1 MKHAVILLLAALA
14 AAQPLSDKDKRRPQ
28 KWLAVDPPWE
38 HLALAEGVELAE
50 APRSLLE
57 AFPYLLA
64 SREPK
69 PTGGY
74 HLTAGNLHHFLK
86 GPVSSSEQALEAA
99 RMFVAGPLVTT
110 AEAVE
115 RVVAQAK
122 EQPRSLGI
130 EIHDF
135 RPQVY
140 PPVIARAKDAWEV
153 SFVAFAMVGRAR
165 LVHVKA
171 RVPEKGAITYAFQPI
186 VDGPLLSWQTSGD
199 VDMEQENR
207 KRAQA
212 RAAMLL
218 FGKALQLKPG
228 IDTAWALARVAL
240 KSIDEVS
247 TLLGK
252 PSRKW
257 TPIAALSNYVVGD
270 STITFASARA
280 DEPEDPEPIVHVGRM
295 WTEMRGKERV
305 TYTHGYYFAPRP
317 KKKARRRRRS
327 R

>member
-1 MKHAVILLLAALA
+1 MKHAVILLLASLA
-14 AAQPLSDKDKRRPQ
+14 IAQTPSDKDKRRPH
-28 KWLAVDPPWE
+28 KWLPVDLPWE
-38 HLALAEGVELAE
+38 HLELAKGVEVAE

-64 SREPK
+64 SRDPK
-69 PTGGY
+69 PLEGY

-86 GPVSSSEQALEAA
+86 GPISSGEQAFEAA
-99 RMFVAGPLVTT
+99 RTFVAGPLVTT
-110 AEAVE
+110 AEAAE
-115 RVVAQAK
+115 RVVGLAK
-122 EQPRSLGI
+122 EQPQSLGI
-130 EIHDF
+130 KIHDY
-135 RPQVY
+135 RPKVY
-140 PPVIARAKDAWEV
+140 APVIARAKDGWEV
-153 SFVAFAMVGRAR
+153 SFVAYEMVGRAR
-165 LVHVKA
+165 LVHVAA
-171 RVPEKGAITYAFQPI
+171 RVPEKGEITYAFQPI
-186 VDGPLLSWQTSGD
+186 VDGPQLSWQTAGE
-199 VDMEQENR
+199 VDMEEENR

-212 RAAMLL
+212 RAAMML
-218 FGKALQLKPG
+218 FGKALHLEPG

-305 TYTHGYYFAPRP
+305 TYTHGYFFAPRP
-317 KKKARRRRRS
+317 KEKVRRRRRS
-327 R
+327 K

>member
-28 KWLAVDPPWE
+28 KWLAVDLPWE

-64 SREPK
+64 SRDPK

-135 RPQVY
+135 RPKVY
-140 PPVIARAKDAWEV
+140 PPVIARAKDVWEV
-153 SFVAFAMVGRAR
+153 SFVAFAMIGRAR

-207 KRAQA
+207 NRAQA

-218 FGKALQLKPG
+218 FGKALQLNPG
-228 IDTAWALARVAL
+228 IDTAWALARVRL
-240 KSIDEVS
+240 HHMGEVR
-247 TLLGK
+247 TLLGE
-252 PSRKW
+252 PVRKW
-257 TPIAALSNYVVGD
+257 SPIAALSEYAVGD
-270 STITFASARA
+270 STIVFACRRT
-280 DEPEDPEPIVHVGRM
+280 DEPGEPEVIEHVGRM
-295 WTEMRGKERV
+295 WTVKDGEKST
-305 TYTHGYYFAPRP
+305 TYTLSYYFAGRER
-317 KKKARRRRRS
+317 KRRR
-327 R
+327 